1 MAFIKKLLTCFTI
14 SVCLFQFCLSPAAA
28 ENLKLKNGKSYN
40 IRQYKLLPKEQ
51 IQITDDKGQDQNIP
65 IAAID
70 VLVTPKDWLPYLG
83 SGAVIGAYAGVIILG
98 VTQLTVMAFTKSNI
112 AVDPSAY
119 VLIGATGAVVGL
131 GVGSVIALI
140 ADDDLNHFSKLT
152 PAEQL
157 TLLKRHELV
166 TLTSRTASVDR
177 PARWNVSLHNYFPG
191 QISFKNINGFDYE
204 YAASNELNLGIEYE
218 KPIDETWS
226 WSLGFSGGT
235 RLIDEERVLL
245 GTQLNSQTTY
255 DINFI
260 KPQISTS
267 RIATRFYKQ
276 LTPQTQVFFGMQWVR
291 YQFSGS
297 TSLFTFL
304 STPGGWG
311 YELGI
316 AHYLYPKLALVLNAV
331 ANPGFEV
338 LDARTQQKTSQTSLT
353 VWGLSLKYT
362 L

>member
-1 MAFIKKLLTCFTI
+1 VA
-14 SVCLFQFCLSPAAA
+14 
-28 ENLKLKNGKSYN
+28 
-40 IRQYKLLPKEQ
+40 
-51 IQITDDKGQDQNIP
+51 
-65 IAAID
+65 
-70 VLVTPKDWLPYLG
+70 
-83 SGAVIGAYAGVIILG
+83 
-98 VTQLTVMAFTKSNI
+98 QLTTIALTKTSI
-112 AVDPSAY
+112 PFDPGAY

-140 ADDDLNHFSKLT
+140 ADDDLNNFSKLT
-152 PAEQL
+152 TAEQL

-166 TLTSRTASVDR
+166 ALAPRNASVER
-177 PARWNVSLHNYFPG
+177 PARWNVSLYNYFPG

-218 KPIDETWS
+218 KPLDETWS

-245 GTQLNSQTTY
+245 GTQLNSQTVY
-255 DINFI
+255 DLNFI

-276 LTPQTQVFFGMQWVR
+276 LTPQTQVFFGMQWIR

-304 STPGGWG
+304 SSPGGWG

-316 AHYLYPKLALVLNAV
+316 AHYFYPKLALVLSAV
-331 ANPGFEV
+331 ANPGFEI
-338 LDARTQQKTSQTSLT
+338 LDASTQQKTSQTSLT